1 LYEALREL
9 GERQKVL
16 AVRPDYAR
24 LPSKAGDLTEMT
36 WEYYGDKLT
45 DILPALGTHPPM
57 TGEQIYDIS
66 SPDIGFWAYKERFE
80 Y

>member
-1 LYEALREL
+1 MYEALRKL

-16 AVRPDYAR
+16 AVPSDYTR

-45 DILPALGTHPPM
+45 DILPALGTHTPM

-66 SPDIGFWAYKERFE
+66 SPDISLWAYKERFE